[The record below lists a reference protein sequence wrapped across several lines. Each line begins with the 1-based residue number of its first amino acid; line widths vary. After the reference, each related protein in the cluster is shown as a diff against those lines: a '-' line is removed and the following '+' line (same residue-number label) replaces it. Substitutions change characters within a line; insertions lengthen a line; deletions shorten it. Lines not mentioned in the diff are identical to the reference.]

1 MGLVEQMSAMVFH
14 QSYVK
19 QLQSWFTLINY
30 LAIVFSLILIST
42 NNWLLICMMAFC
54 IVFSLLADSH

>member
-1 MGLVEQMSAMVFH
+1 MSAMVFH